1 MKFKVGDLITGTDKA
16 LSNFQDIDLSD
27 QAVLEVTEIDDDE
40 YYCIII
46 SNQIDD
52 SNVGNTITF
61 YGDDERFFTL
71 VTSKEVKITEKSWME
86 EAEEA
91 FIKAEQAFSKKAFSY
106 TPDTIKVNTSLRLSS
121 TKLLKAKGL
130 I

>member
-27 QAVLEVTEIDDDE
+27 QAVLEVTEVDDDE

-52 SNVGNTITF
+52 SNVGETVTF
-61 YGDDERFFTL
+61 YDSDERFFVHITP
-71 VTSKEVKITEKSWME
+71 EVSTKYHVDLGT
-86 EAEEA
+86 
-91 FIKAEQAFSKKAFSY
+91 FSVNEFKKHQE
-106 TPDTIKVNTSLRLSS
+106 NTSSGLSRA
-121 TKLLKAKGL
+121 KLLKAKGL
-130 I
+130 L